1 MITGTEVG
9 RLTPKLVTQ
18 IRRFLPTA
26 RQMAEQRLNQTIRA
40 EMNFVRRRG
49 ITNESIHFFAHEKM
63 CEESKC
69 SQISTYSIIFC
80 VYLED
85 LANVVIVK
93 RYSPFNNGDQLE
105 PYEYYCYFEK
115 N

>member
-49 ITNESIHFFAHEKM
+49 IINESIHFLRM
-63 CEESKC
+63 RKC
-69 SQISTYSIIFC
+69 
-80 VYLED
+80 VKR
-85 LANVVIVK
+85 ANVHKLVLTVL
-93 RYSPFNNGDQLE
+93 YSVFIWRTLQM
-105 PYEYYCYFEK
+105 
-115 N
+115 